1 MAVREKVRS
10 TISQSGR
17 QERFGSAEIGTKRD
31 AASLPGL
38 GLDTVVSRPVPL
50 SNHLV
55 IPSRYTHPVTLP
67 RVPLFA
73 YDWAFLSLVLLI
85 NLIGLV
91 TLFSA
96 APSQGV
102 WVQQVLFF
110 PLAIVAALVIQA
122 FSRRQ
127 VLGWAL
133 PLYGASL
140 VMLVLVLAIGRE
152 INGAKAWFDLGP
164 VGFQPSEIAKIA
176 LVLLLA
182 RVLATRTLERPLDY
196 LLPGLIAA
204 PVLGLVFIQPDLGGT
219 LVLLAGLVGMLFV
232 RGMPLWHIG
241 LAVVLVAAL
250 LPTVIWPNLNEYQRN
265 RVEILFDLNQDPRG
279 QGFQQIQSTIAI
291 GSGGLFGKGFGE
303 GTQTQLGFVPERQ
316 TDFIYSVLS
325 EEWGFVG
332 AVTLL
337 VLYALLFFRMGRMI
351 TECVRLEDR
360 LVIAG
365 ILSMLTFQVMV
376 NIAVTLGIAPV
387 TGLTL
392 PLMSKGGSSLL
403 MVYIG
408 LGIAILLHRDRYRE
422 M

>member
-1 MAVREKVRS
+1 MA
-10 TISQSGR
+10 IAH
-17 QERFGSAEIGTKRD
+17 FGQLQTQ
-31 AASLPGL
+31 
-38 GLDTVVSRPVPL
+38 
-50 SNHLV
+50 
-55 IPSRYTHPVTLP
+55 YTNRVTLP

-73 YDWAFLSLVLLI
+73 YDWAFLCLVLLI
-85 NLIGLV
+85 NLLGLV

-96 APSQGV
+96 APTQSV
-102 WVQQVLFF
+102 WIQQVIFF
-110 PLAIVAALVIQA
+110 PIAITAGLVIQA

-127 VLGWAL
+127 VLGWGL
-133 PLYGASL
+133 PLYLLSL
-140 VMLVLVLAIGRE
+140 VLLILVLLVGRE

-164 VGFQPSEIAKIA
+164 ISFQPSEIAKIA
-176 LVLLLA
+176 LILLLA
-182 RVLATRTLERPLDY
+182 RVLSLRNLERPLDY
-196 LLPGLIAA
+196 LLPGLIAV

-219 LVLLAGLVGMLFV
+219 LVLIAGVVGMLFV
-232 RGMPLWHIG
+232 RGMPFWHIG
-241 LAVVLVAAL
+241 LAVVVIGIL

-337 VLYALLFFRMGRMI
+337 FLYAMLFFRMGRMLM
-351 TECVRLEDR
+351 ECVRLEDR

-365 ILSMLTFQVMV
+365 ILSMLSFQVMV
-376 NIAVTLGIAPV
+376 NIGVTLGIAPV

-403 MVYIG
+403 MVYIS
-408 LGIAILLHRDRYRE
+408 LGIVVLLHRDRYRE
-422 M
+422 V

>member
-1 MAVREKVRS
+1 M
-10 TISQSGR
+10 
-17 QERFGSAEIGTKRD
+17 
-31 AASLPGL
+31 
-38 GLDTVVSRPVPL
+38 
-50 SNHLV
+50 
-55 IPSRYTHPVTLP
+55 TLP

-110 PLAIVAALVIQA
+110 PVAIVAALVIQA

-133 PLYGASL
+133 PLYGVSL

-196 LLPGLIAA
+196 VLPGLIAA

-219 LVLLAGLVGMLFV
+219 LVLLAGVVGMLFV

-332 AVTLL
+332 AVSLL